1 VFLVFMVDYN
11 IKNTIIHDSIIA
23 TEFLPKIGG
32 AHMWLYEVYSRWPS
46 PVGAF
51 VQDYSHN
58 ENWMNSQRAFDLK
71 KHGSLEIWRTDLG
84 LGHWSLC
91 SFQGFRT
98 WQLINACILNW
109 RKSGG
114 ERLHCVKAVPEA
126 AFALLNPFHKTK
138 IIVYAHG
145 EEFLVAKASNELSWL
160 TRFALKQADLVIAN
174 SQSTV
179 ELVKEFAP
187 NTLAEVIHPGVDV
200 NDFQKS
206 ESNRQEMRN
215 KWQVDDDTV
224 VLLTMARQEER
235 KNQLGVLQALT
246 KLNYRKSDI
255 LYVIGSDG
263 PERGKLEEYVRE
275 NDLEDIVLFTGYL
288 SDQERKDSFAAA
300 DIHVMPSVQRG
311 AMIEGFGIVFIEAA
325 AVGIPSI
332 AGEVGGQAEAVID
345 GKTGLVVDGDNQA
358 QLQAALQSLISNS
371 DLRKQMGEAGRYW
384 AAENDW
390 DRIAKKTYDL
400 VMSLG

>member
-1 VFLVFMVDYN
+1 
-11 IKNTIIHDSIIA
+11 
-23 TEFLPKIGG
+23 
-32 AHMWLYEVYSRWPS
+32 
-46 PVGAF
+46 
-51 VQDYSHN
+51 
-58 ENWMNSQRAFDLK
+58 
-71 KHGSLEIWRTDLG
+71 
-84 LGHWSLC
+84 
-91 SFQGFRT
+91 
-98 WQLINACILNW
+98 
-109 RKSGG
+109 
-114 ERLHCVKAVPEA
+114 
-126 AFALLNPFHKTK
+126 
-138 IIVYAHG
+138 
-145 EEFLVAKASNELSWL
+145 
-160 TRFALKQADLVIAN
+160 VIAN

-179 ELVKEFAP
+179 ELINDFSS
-187 NTLAEVIHPGVDV
+187 NTRVEVIHPGVDV
-200 NDFQKS
+200 KDFQKS

-215 KWQVDDDTV
+215 KWRVDDDTV

-235 KNQLGVLQALT
+235 KNQLGVLQALK
-246 KLNYRKSDI
+246 KLNDRKSDI

-371 DLRKQMGEAGRYW
+371 DLRKQMGVAGRYW

>member
-1 VFLVFMVDYN
+1 MADVTRDAVFAL
-11 IKNTIIHDSIIA
+11 
-23 TEFLPKIGG
+23 EFLPKIGG
-32 AHMWLYEVYSRWPS
+32 AHLWLYEVYSRWPS
-46 PVGAF
+46 PVCAF
-51 VQDYSHN
+51 VQDYS
-58 ENWMNSQRAFDLK
+58 EDKEWQSAQQVQDTME
-71 KHGSLEIWRTDLG
+71 HGSLIVERRDFASVS
-84 LGHWSLC
+84 WSLLC
-91 SFQGFRT
+91 FAGIKSWFRI
-98 WQLINACILNW
+98 QKSVLNS
-109 RKSGG
+109 RKMGIR
-114 ERLHCVKAVPEA
+114 RLHFVKAVPEA
-126 AFALLNPFHKTK
+126 AFALLNPFYNAKT
-138 IIVYAHG
+138 IIYAHG
-145 EEFLVAKASNELSWL
+145 EEFLVAKSSSELSRL
-160 TRFALKQADLVIAN
+160 TRFALKRADLIIAN

-179 ELVKEFAP
+179 ELINDFSP
-187 NTLAEVIHPGVDV
+187 NTRIEVIHPGVDV
-200 NDFQKS
+200 KDFQKS

-215 KWQVDDDTV
+215 KWRVDDDTV

-255 LYVIGSDG
+255 LYVIGSYG

-371 DLRKQMGEAGRYW
+371 DLRKQMGVAGRYW